1 MKTIET
7 QKPML
12 VDQEGATI
20 PISYSSPIENR
31 YPVSDRAPLM
41 KQPKFRRLF
50 DRHASVFVR

>member
-1 MKTIET
+1 METIEAL
-7 QKPML
+7 KPML

-20 PISYSSPIENR
+20 PVAKSMYVGNGHTT
-31 YPVSDRAPLM
+31 SDRAPLM